1 MFIRLIS
8 YFINSYSFIF
18 VNNCK
23 ATAMFEILKS
33 FESKFGSLKKKG
45 LRIEGLS
52 MIDPKRKK
60 HVIMISKPFLFD
72 NRQLPKSYEGL
83 EIKSKIEGGLPEEF
97 KIEKEAIKKDYLWA
111 PNKFEKFVDR
121 CSEDI
126 KKQFGN
132 PNMSRAEMLDALAFG
147 SFEDHKKKTLT
158 LIQEGKIPAISL
170 N

>member
-1 MFIRLIS
+1 
-8 YFINSYSFIF
+8 
-18 VNNCK
+18 
-23 ATAMFEILKS
+23 MFEILKS
-33 FESKFGSLKKKG
+33 FESKYGSLKKKG

-97 KIEKEAIKKDYLWA
+97 KVEKETVKKEYLWA
-111 PNKFEKFVDR
+111 PFKFEKYVDR
-121 CSEDI
+121 CSNDI
-126 KKQFGN
+126 RKQFGN
-132 PNMSRAEMLDALAFG
+132 PDMTRQEMLDALAFG
-147 SFEDHKKKTLT
+147 SFEDHKKKSMQLMS
-158 LIQEGKIPAISL
+158 EGKIPPFKM

>member
-1 MFIRLIS
+1 
-8 YFINSYSFIF
+8 
-18 VNNCK
+18 
-23 ATAMFEILKS
+23 MFEILKS

-45 LRIEGLS
+45 LRIEGLT

-60 HVIMISKPFLFD
+60 HVINISKPFLFD
-72 NRQLPKSYEGL
+72 NRQLPKTYEGL
-83 EIKSKIEGGLPEEF
+83 DIKSKIEGGLPEEF
-97 KIEKEAIKKDYLWA
+97 KIEKEALVKEYLWA

-132 PNMSRAEMLDALAFG
+132 PNMSRSEMLDALAFG
-147 SFEDHKKKTLT
+147 NFEEHVKKSTALM
-158 LIQEGKIPAISL
+158 LEGKIPAFKL

>member
-1 MFIRLIS
+1 
-8 YFINSYSFIF
+8 
-18 VNNCK
+18 
-23 ATAMFEILKS
+23 MFEILKS

-45 LRIEGLS
+45 LRIEGLT

-60 HVIMISKPFLFD
+60 HVINISKPFIFD
-72 NRQLPKSYEGL
+72 NRQLPKTYEGL
-83 EIKSKIEGGLPEEF
+83 DIKSKIEGGLPEEF
-97 KIEKEAIKKDYLWA
+97 KIEREALVKEYLWA

-132 PNMSRAEMLDALAFG
+132 PNMSRSEMLDALAFG
-147 SFEDHKKKTLT
+147 NFEEHVKKSTALM
-158 LIQEGKIPAISL
+158 LEGKIPAFKL

>member
-1 MFIRLIS
+1 
-8 YFINSYSFIF
+8 
-18 VNNCK
+18 
-23 ATAMFEILKS
+23 MFEILKS

-72 NRQLPKSYEGL
+72 NRQLPKTYEGL
-83 EIKSKIEGGLPEEF
+83 EIKSKIEGSLPDEF
-97 KIEKEAIKKDYLWA
+97 KLEKEALKKDYVWA
-111 PNKFEKFVDR
+111 PSRFEKFVDR

-132 PNMSRAEMLDALAFG
+132 PDMSRKDMLDALAFG
-147 SFEDHKKKTLT
+147 NFEDHKKKTL
-158 LIQEGKIPAISL
+158 LLMQEGKIPAFKL